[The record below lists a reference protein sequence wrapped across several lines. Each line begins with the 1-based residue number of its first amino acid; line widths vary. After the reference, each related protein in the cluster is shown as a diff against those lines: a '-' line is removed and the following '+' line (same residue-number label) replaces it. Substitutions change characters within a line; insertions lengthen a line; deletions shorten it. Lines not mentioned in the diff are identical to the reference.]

1 MDGDDGGEAEYPEQR
16 ERDEDR
22 DQGEGQADVL
32 QHDLPGAAGVIECL
46 REGAEVFAHEGDV
59 GGFDR
64 YVRSHC
70 AHGDA
75 EVGGGQGGSVVDAV
89 ADHRGERVRS
99 EVADDAGLVFGAE
112 VGVYVVDAG
121 DLRQRVGGGGVVAG
135 EHRDR
140 GADAVQV
147 LDYRAGFGA
156 KLVTDG
162 DRADDLTVV
171 FDQDGGGAVGLDV
184 GDVRMVRDRVVITM
198 TRKGYEGARGDFLLA
213 EEVGRRLLAAIW
225 DRTEG
230 PALVHHTGGRIPG
243 SAARKIVA
251 GTAMRAGITVPVTP
265 HALRRTFVT
274 LGRDAG
280 ISDRDLQASTGHLT
294 AQMIG
299 YYDRAR
305 DSVTRDG
312 GDQLATYLG
321 ISTGQTPAPRADPE
335 RPATLGPLNTTQLAA
350 LGRERGARARRL
362 AADRVE
368 SVADLINQ
376 GMTLPQIAEQV
387 GISYSRTL
395 AIVHRYDLPESRTPA
410 VIRRE
415 QVRVL
420 AARGLASTAIAREV
434 GISPDGVL
442 AIIHRHNF
450 PWPRPDARTPAARAA
465 RQARA
470 LVLVEEGATRREIAA
485 DLGVDIST
493 VGRYLTG
500 TALAQATTRTP
511 WTPTLGRSVS
521 GGVSGDGRA
530 RRSW

>member
-1 MDGDDGGEAEYPEQR
+1 MRPGSRVRTRFPATTSRRRASAGELIEDFLAITPSASR
-16 ERDEDR
+16 ERYRRALMVWVNWCAAERVGVLSVRPEDVVR
-22 DQGEGQADVL
+22 HLEQMQEAGSSAGTRAARLTVL
-32 QHDLPGAAGVIECL
+32 RGLYRYLHAAGHL
-46 REGAEVFAHEGDV
+46 HADPT
-59 GGFDR
+59 
-64 YVRSHC
+64 
-70 AHGDA
+70 
-75 EVGGGQGGSVVDAV
+75 SVVRRPRVVKVSRGTWLTRLESRALLDA
-89 ADHRGERVRS
+89 
-99 EVADDAGLVFGAE
+99 
-112 VGVYVVDAG
+112 
-121 DLRQRVGGGGVVAG
+121 
-135 EHRDR
+135 
-140 GADAVQV
+140 ADADPDPAVS
-147 LDYRAGFGA
+147 A
-156 KLVTDG
+156 LVWMYAMHG
-162 DRADDLTVV
+162 MRLSEPLS
-171 FDQDGGGAVGLDV
+171 LDV
-184 GDVRMVRDRVVITM
+184 GDVRIVRDRVVITI

-213 EEVGRRLLAAIW
+213 EEVGRRLLVAIG

-230 PALVHHTGGRIPG
+230 PALVHHNGGRIPG
-243 SAARKIVA
+243 NAARKIVA

-368 SVADLINQ
+368 SVADLIAQ
-376 GMTLPQIAEQV
+376 GMTLPQIAEQI
-387 GISYSRTL
+387 GISLRRATD
-395 AIVHRYDLPESRTPA
+395 IVRRHDLPEPRTPA
-410 VIRRE
+410 VIHRE
-415 QVRVL
+415 QVREL
-420 AARGLASTAIAREV
+420 AARGLPSTVIAREI
-434 GISPDGVL
+434 GLSTDGVL
-442 AIIHRHNF
+442 AIIHRHNL

-470 LVLVEEGATRREIAA
+470 LVLVEQGATRREIAA
-485 DLGVDIST
+485 DLGVGIST

-500 TALAQATTRTP
+500 TALGSGRRWTAEERQIAVDRSHSVRQAAEILGRTP
-511 WTPTLGRSVS
+511 QGVQYARSEL
-521 GGVSGDGRA
+521 D
-530 RRSW
+530 RR